1 MRKTYLP
8 KPADTSGTNN
18 LRRVLNAVPLEV
30 HLARSSENFE
40 CLQLPEPEH
49 IFGGQRRCV
58 DVKTGICAYGPSW
71 WMSSAGR
78 PRVRIGIVGT
88 AGDIERTLE
97 LLKEISQ
104 PIEQV
109 SSIDCVLYPSFPGLN
124 SGPPFE
130 ADVLSQP
137 DWHRSITPQ
146 ELRRAAECGD
156 PEARLELLQACFSRK
171 VQALHTL
178 KNGPDV
184 VICALSGN
192 SENTLFSEGANN
204 LSCDLLRK
212 FKFGL
217 KAACMGTLPIE
228 IIWDDRRAPGSGSED
243 RATRA
248 WNLTATLLHKSGLAA
263 WLPASATRGACYAGI
278 SSYGGLDSRN
288 IFAQFVTDGGE
299 RFIVKPETQDW
310 NRDGETRRTA
320 RLSEDAAATLASQ
333 ILDVYRQECGGL
345 PRKVVIHK
353 TSHYSVAERKG
364 FERVLASTESYGLV
378 TVTRRGIFC
387 VRPGSQ
393 PILRGTAIPFG
404 EKLGLVYT
412 SGYVPFLRSDSG
424 PSVPHPL
431 EVTENW
437 GRLSFQEVAED
448 LLRLTK
454 MDLNTPVFS
463 TNDPAT
469 LAFSNQV
476 GEILSRLGQKIPAS
490 HGKYYL

>member
-1 MRKTYLP
+1 
-8 KPADTSGTNN
+8 
-18 LRRVLNAVPLEV
+18 
-30 HLARSSENFE
+30 
-40 CLQLPEPEH
+40 
-49 IFGGQRRCV
+49 
-58 DVKTGICAYGPSW
+58 
-71 WMSSAGR
+71 MSSAGR

-88 AGDIERTLE
+88 ARDIERTLE

-104 PIEQV
+104 PIEQD

-124 SGPPFE
+124 SEPPFE
-130 ADVLSQP
+130 VDVWSQP

-146 ELRRAAECGD
+146 ELRRAAECDD
-156 PEARLELLQACFSRK
+156 PAARLELLQACFSRK
-171 VQALHTL
+171 VHALNAL
-178 KNGPDV
+178 KIRPDV
-184 VICALSGN
+184 VICAVSGN
-192 SENTLFSEGANN
+192 GEYPLFSEAADN
-204 LSCDLLRK
+204 LSCDLLRN
-212 FKFGL
+212 FTFGL

-228 IIWDDRRAPGSGSED
+228 IIWDDPRTPGSGPED

-263 WLPASATRGACYAGI
+263 WLPASTARGACYVGI
-278 SSYGGLDSRN
+278 SSYGGPDSRTML
-288 IFAQFVTDGGE
+288 AQFVTDLGE
-299 RFIVKPETQDW
+299 RFIVEPETHDG
-310 NRDGETRRTA
+310 NRDGETRRIA
-320 RLSEDAAATLASQ
+320 RLTEDGAASLATR

-353 TSHYSVAERKG
+353 TSRYTAAERKG
-364 FERVLASTESYGLV
+364 FERVLDRTETYGLV

-424 PSVPHPL
+424 SSIPHPL

-437 GRLSFQEVAED
+437 GPLSFQQVAED

-454 MDLNTPVFS
+454 MNLNTPAFS
-463 TNDPAT
+463 TNDPIT
-469 LAFSNQV
+469 LAFSNHV
-476 GEILSRLGQKIPAS
+476 GEILSRLGQKSPAR
-490 HGKYYL
+490 HGKFYL

>member
-1 MRKTYLP
+1 MRKIYLP
-8 KPADTSGTNN
+8 KPAESSGTNN

-30 HLARSSENFE
+30 HLARSSENFD
-40 CLQLPEPEH
+40 CLQLPEPEF

-58 DVKTGICAYGPSW
+58 DVKTGICAYGPTW

-88 AGDIERTLE
+88 ARDIEKTLE

-130 ADVLSQP
+130 ADVSSQP

-146 ELRRAAECGD
+146 ELRRAAECDD
-156 PEARLELLQACFSRK
+156 PSARLEMLQACFSRK

-178 KNGPDV
+178 KVGPDV
-184 VICALSGN
+184 VICAV
-192 SENTLFSEGANN
+192 SEHSECPLFSESAHNQ
-204 LSCDLLRK
+204 SFDLLRK
-212 FKFGL
+212 FTFGL
-217 KAACMGTLPIE
+217 KAACMDTLPIE
-228 IIWDDRRAPGSGSED
+228 IIWDDPRTPGSGSED

-248 WNLTATLLHKSGLAA
+248 WNLTTALLHKSGLAA
-263 WLPASATRGACYAGI
+263 WLPASTTRGACYAGI
-278 SSYGGLDSRN
+278 SSYGGPDSRT
-288 IFAQFVTDGGE
+288 IFAQLVTDRGE
-299 RFIVKPETQDW
+299 RFIVKPESHDR

-320 RLSEDAAATLASQ
+320 RLTEDAAASLASQ
-333 ILDVYRQECGGL
+333 IMDVYRQESGGL

-353 TSHYSVAERKG
+353 TSRYTAAERKG
-364 FERVLASTESYGLV
+364 FERVLARTESYGLV
-378 TVTRRGIFC
+378 TITRRGIFC
-387 VRPGSQ
+387 VRPGNQ

-424 PSVPHPL
+424 SSIPHPL

-437 GRLSFQEVAED
+437 GRLTFQQVAED

-454 MDLNTPVFS
+454 MDLNRPDFS
-463 TNDPAT
+463 TNDPVT
-469 LAFSNQV
+469 LAFSNHV
-476 GEILSRLGQKIPAS
+476 GEILSRLGQTSPAS